1 MLSNEDHDYLDVP
14 VPRIMHMK
22 SSQQVL
28 EPHSGSKTFKP
39 RIGCADSNESGSLQ
53 MSKPKLIHNY
63 SGPSRKGV
71 NGSVLVTN
79 NTMNDDASNISNS
92 SGSEVFIKMTGD

>member
-1 MLSNEDHDYLDVP
+1 MESNDAHDYLDVP
-14 VPRIMHMK
+14 LPRNMR

-39 RIGCADSNESGSLQ
+39 KIGYADSNESGSIQ
-53 MSKPKLIHNY
+53 MSKPKLIHNH
-63 SGPSRKGV
+63 SGPSRKGA